1 MYHILCDFFHEF
13 FSISAAAAKQSGCPP
28 PSSVPF
34 PAAAAKQSGCPPPA
48 PVVPAAATPAPLM
61 SIKTYAAPSTSAAP
75 VKTLKLGPE
84 SKLKKVKPLYSQF
97 VKAKK
102 SDTDNM
108 DNLPNL
114 NIGNPWEKYAK
125 K

>member
-1 MYHILCDFFHEF
+1 MVP
-13 FSISAAAAKQSGCPP
+13 AAAAKQSGCPP
-28 PSSVPF
+28 PTPSFSVPF

-48 PVVPAAATPAPLM
+48 AAPPALM
-61 SIKTYAAPSTSAAP
+61 SIKPYAAPSTSAAP
-75 VKTLKLGPE
+75 AKTLKLGPE